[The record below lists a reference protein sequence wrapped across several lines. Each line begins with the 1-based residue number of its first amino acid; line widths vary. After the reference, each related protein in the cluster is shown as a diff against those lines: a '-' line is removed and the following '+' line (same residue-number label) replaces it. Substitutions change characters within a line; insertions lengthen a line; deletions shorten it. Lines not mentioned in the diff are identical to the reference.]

1 MTPPVTL
8 SNTDSQIRISRLSG
22 GLRVVTE
29 AMPSSRSIS
38 VGCWVGVGNRDEP
51 AGIAGVSH
59 FLEHLLFKGSS
70 TRSARDIAEGIDAI
84 GGDLNAFTSKEYTAF
99 HSRVAAR
106 DLDFA
111 LDTILD
117 VIADPNFTN
126 DEVDAERQVILEELA
141 WNADTPDDVVHG
153 ALARS
158 LFPAHPLGWEVL
170 GTSETVRDIKPDQ
183 IRDFHHQWYVRSN
196 LVVAVAGPVD
206 HDKIVERVDSA
217 LRKVEPGSRPERRAP
232 GEFSDS
238 QVRLT
243 RPIEQSHIALGW
255 RAIGQSDPDRFPL
268 AVANQVLGGGW
279 SSRLFQE
286 IRERRGMSYT
296 VFSSVGAYTDSGT
309 LSVYGGTNPGRA
321 AEFCS
326 VVDEL
331 VADIIEVGPSER
343 EMEVARG
350 GFEGATILALEDT
363 GSRMARLAT
372 SVLIRDRVVPV
383 NEYLEL
389 VRAVTSEDVR
399 RVLGSVV
406 AGNRCVSIVGPEIE
420 PSVEQS
426 QASGA

>member
-1 MTPPVTL
+1 MTPPVLL
-8 SNTDSQIRISRLSG
+8 SDPDSQIRISRLSG

-51 AGIAGVSH
+51 AGVAGVSH

-99 HSRVAAR
+99 HARVAAR
-106 DLDFA
+106 DIDFA
-111 LDTILD
+111 LDTLLD
-117 VIADPNFTN
+117 VIADPGFAD

-141 WNADTPDDVVHG
+141 WSADTPDDVVHG
-153 ALARS
+153 SLAES
-158 LFPAHPLGWEVL
+158 LFPSHPLGWEVL
-170 GTSETVRDIKPDQ
+170 GTSDTVHAIRPDE
-183 IRDFHHQWYVRSN
+183 IRAFHQQWYVRSN
-196 LVVAVAGPVD
+196 IVVAVAGPVD
-206 HDKIVERVDSA
+206 HDKIVERVDTA
-217 LRKVEPGSRPERRAP
+217 LRNVSDGSRPERTAP
-232 GEFSDS
+232 GDFSS
-238 QVRLT
+238 SRIRLS

-255 RAIGQSDPDRFPL
+255 RALGQSNPDRFPL

-286 IRERRGMSYT
+286 IRERLGMSYT
-296 VFSSVGAYTDSGT
+296 VFSAVGAYTDSGT
-309 LSVYGGTNPGRA
+309 LSIYGGTNPGRA
-321 AEFCS
+321 SEFCS

-331 VADIIEVGPSER
+331 VAEIVENGPSER

-383 NEYLEL
+383 DEYLEL
-389 VRAVTSEDVR
+389 VRAVTSEDVK

-406 AGNRCVSIVGPEIE
+406 AGNRCVSIVGPDNGSAVEASE
-420 PSVEQS
+420 PSE
-426 QASGA
+426 A